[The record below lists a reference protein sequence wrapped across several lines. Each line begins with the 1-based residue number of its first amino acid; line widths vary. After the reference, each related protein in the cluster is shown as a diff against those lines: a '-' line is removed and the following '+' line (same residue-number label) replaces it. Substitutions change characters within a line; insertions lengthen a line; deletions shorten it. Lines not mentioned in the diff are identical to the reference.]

1 VSARPAIFID
11 RDGTLNEAVGYLNHP
26 SRLRLFPWSVDAIRV
41 IHEEGYLAVLATNQ
55 SGVGRGIIAE
65 EALEAVH
72 RELFRILEDAG
83 APLDGVY
90 VCPHRPQDGC
100 DCRKPKPGL
109 LRRAE
114 SELGVDLARSWVVG
128 DSLSDL
134 EAAWSVG
141 ARAALVRTGYGE
153 GAFQYQLK
161 DWRRR
166 PDLIA
171 PDLHR
176 AVCAIFWGALD

>member
-1 VSARPAIFID
+1 VTARPAIFLD

-26 SRLRLFPWSVDAIRV
+26 SRFKLFPWSVEAIRV
-41 IHEEGYLAVLATNQ
+41 IRDEGYLAIVTTNQ
-55 SGVGRGIIAE
+55 SGVARGLIAR

-72 RELFRILEDAG
+72 GELRRILEEAG
-83 APLDGVY
+83 APLDGIY
-90 VCPHRPQDGC
+90 DCPHGPGDGC

-134 EAAWSVG
+134 QVAWSVG
-141 ARAALVRTGYGE
+141 ARGALVRTGYGE
-153 GAFQYQLK
+153 GALRYQQK
-161 DWRRR
+161 DWARK
-166 PDLIA
+166 PDLVA

-176 AVCAIFWGALD
+176 AVCAIFWGAID

>member
-1 VSARPAIFID
+1 VSARPAIFLD

-26 SRLRLFPWSVDAIRV
+26 SRLKLYPWSVEAVRTIRD
-41 IHEEGYLAVLATNQ
+41 EGYLAILTTNQ
-55 SGVGRGIIAE
+55 SGVARGLIAA

-72 RELFRILEDAG
+72 AELRRILQEAG
-83 APLDGVY
+83 TPLDGIY
-90 VCPHRPQDGC
+90 CCPHGPGDGC
-100 DCRKPKPGL
+100 ECRKPKPGL
-109 LRRAE
+109 LRRAA
-114 SELGVDLARSWVVG
+114 SELDVDLARSWVVG

-153 GAFQYQLK
+153 GALQYQRK
-161 DWRRR
+161 DWARN
-166 PDLIA
+166 PDLVA

-176 AVCAIFWGALD
+176 AVCAIFWGAID